1 MSVVIPTYN
10 ASATVAVALASVAF
24 QTFRDYEVIVVDD
37 ASLDGTAELVELWI
51 RQCEDSA
58 NGQTQSRGQSPH
70 HRIIRLAVNR
80 GPAAARNAGV
90 AAARGEWIAFLDGD
104 DAWLP
109 CRLATQAEA
118 LARYPD
124 AVLVCGELAL
134 SRGEA
139 PEDVARRLSD
149 PGTAGAR
156 DVPLEDFLESNPVPT
171 STVLARRAALTAAGG
186 FDPRFRGP
194 EDIDLWMRIA
204 AAGRIVRL
212 AAPDAR
218 AEALKTLNDFWEA
231 AEISGVALTDMAV
244 WHWMYEHPEATPAEL
259 KAATLTIARDLWN
272 RYYAPVF
279 KQRDVTLLA
288 VYSHMIRDVLY
299 LPDYPIGH
307 LIGFQIEEQMRR
319 SGRFGAEFE
328 RMTVLGNVTPDMWMK
343 NATGAPVG
351 AEAMLA
357 ATKRALTELAK

>member
-1 MSVVIPTYN
+1 VSVVIPTYN

-90 AAARGEWIAFLDGD
+90 AAARGGWIAFLDGD

-109 CRLATQAEA
+109 WRLATQAEA

-134 SRGEA
+134 SRGEG

-212 AAPDAR
+212 AAP
-218 AEALKTLNDFWEA
+218 
-231 AEISGVALTDMAV
+231 
-244 WHWMYEHPEATPAEL
+244 
-259 KAATLTIARDLWN
+259 
-272 RYYAPVF
+272 
-279 KQRDVTLLA
+279 LA
-288 VYSHMIRDVLY
+288 VYRERPGSLSMDPDTF
-299 LPDYPIGH
+299 LP
-307 LIGFQIEEQMRR
+307 QIVRVYEKA
-319 SGRFGAEFE
+319 FGAGGALHGYRHLRRRAIAARYVSAAWTHAECGQRLKALRRLARSWRLWPGRINVE
-328 RMTVLGNVTPDMWMK
+328 RKRPSWRLRILGKILLN
-343 NATGAPVG
+343 
-351 AEAMLA
+351 
-357 ATKRALTELAK
+357 R